1 MIIYKTKKEAKE
13 RLQKESI
20 RPAHLLRLKGYGS
33 LNYNCSCG
41 VTHNIQEKHVS
52 CKSSAKPFKALLR
65 CKNDFITMIKI
76 EGFFKKKLIS
86 EYGFDIKIMD

>member
-1 MIIYKTKKEAKE
+1 MIIFKTKKEAKE
-13 RLQKESI
+13 RLQKETI
-20 RPAHLLRLKGYGS
+20 RPPHLLRLKGYGS

-41 VTHNIQEKHVS
+41 EIHNIKEKHVS

-65 CKNDFITMIKI
+65 CENNFITMIKI

-86 EYGFDIKIMD
+86 EYGFDSKIMD